1 MSSLIACISYSAAD
15 VVIIDTQLCPFKAA
29 VSLGFTSSE
38 LIFPCRKE
46 EKLKE

>member
-29 VSLGFTSSE
+29 ASLGSIVSE
-38 LIFPCRKE
+38 LLFHCKRKN
-46 EKLKE
+46 